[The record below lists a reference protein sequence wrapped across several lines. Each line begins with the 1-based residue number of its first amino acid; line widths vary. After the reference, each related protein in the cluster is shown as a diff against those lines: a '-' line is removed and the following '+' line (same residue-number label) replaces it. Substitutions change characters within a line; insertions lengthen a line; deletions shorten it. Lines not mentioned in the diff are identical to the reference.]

1 LNSQKTKLIL
11 LIKVIYIEMYK
22 LSKNLAFILLLFSA
36 FGINAQGLNF
46 TSSDDA
52 IINRTSYD
60 VFEYKQPKFINEFS
74 LDFELSILD
83 PDKFGYILNIK
94 DKNNA
99 GTHYVSCI

>member
-1 LNSQKTKLIL
+1 LIL
-11 LIKVIYIEMYK
+11 LIKVIYIKMYK